1 MKLAF
6 IGPLAPYRSGIAR
19 HSTALLRALAEAQ
32 GVEARGWS
40 FHRQYPELLFPGES
54 QRDPAAAP
62 PPGLPVEFTLDSVN
76 PLSWRR
82 TLAEIIAF
90 APDVV
95 VIPAWTFFTAPALGH
110 VSAGLKAAGVTVVSL
125 VHNAED
131 HEGAAWKA
139 ALLRRQLRAASRA
152 VTHNAALAAAVAR
165 AVPGLPTEVCPHPL
179 YDDYPVAAGSLPRR
193 AGLELLFF
201 GLVRPYKGLDL
212 LLDALALCPDM
223 DLHLSIVGEFWSGL
237 DAARERIAG
246 AGLESR
252 VELVPRHVSD
262 ADAAEYFARAD
273 ALVAPYRAASG
284 SGVLALAQ
292 WYGVPVIASDVA
304 GLAEAVDDGRTG
316 WLFPAGDAQ
325 ALADV
330 LRHRASRASAQA
342 MAGELAALR
351 DSLTWRRLAE
361 AVLQNM

>member
-1 MKLAF
+1 MKIAF
-6 IGPLAPYRSGIAR
+6 IGPLAPFRSGIAR
-19 HSTALLRALAEAQ
+19 HSTALLRALAEGEGA
-32 GVEARGWS
+32 EARGWS

-54 QRDPAAAP
+54 QRDPAASP
-62 PPGLPVEFTLDSVN
+62 PSGLPVAFTLDSVN
-76 PLSWRR
+76 PLTWRR
-82 TLAEIIAF
+82 TLREVRAF
-90 APDVV
+90 APDIA

-139 ALLRRQLRAASRA
+139 ALLRHQLRAASRA
-152 VTHNAALAAAVAR
+152 VTHNAALARAVER
-165 AVPGLPTEVCPHPL
+165 AVPGMAVQVCPHPL
-179 YDDYPVAAGSLPRR
+179 YDDYPAPSGALPRR

-212 LLDALALCPDM
+212 LLDALTLCPEV
-223 DLHLSIVGEFWSGL
+223 DLRLSIVGEFWSGL
-237 DAARERIAG
+237 DATKARIAE
-246 AGLESR
+246 AGLADR

-262 ADAAEYFARAD
+262 AEAAEWFARAD
-273 ALVAPYRAASG
+273 AVVAPYRAASG

-292 WYGVPVIASDVA
+292 WYGRPVIASDVA
-304 GLAEAVDDGRTG
+304 GLAEAVEDGRTG

-330 LRHRASRASAQA
+330 LRHRASRTAAGA
-342 MAGELAALR
+342 MAGDLAALR
-351 DSLTWRRLAE
+351 DSLTWDRLAG
-361 AVLQNM
+361 AVLQNI

>member
-1 MKLAF
+1 
-6 IGPLAPYRSGIAR
+6 
-19 HSTALLRALAEAQ
+19 
-32 GVEARGWS
+32 
-40 FHRQYPELLFPGES
+40 
-54 QRDPAAAP
+54 
-62 PPGLPVEFTLDSVN
+62 
-76 PLSWRR
+76 
-82 TLAEIIAF
+82 
-90 APDVV
+90 
-95 VIPAWTFFTAPALGH
+95 
-110 VSAGLKAAGVTVVSL
+110 
-125 VHNAED
+125 
-131 HEGAAWKA
+131 
-139 ALLRRQLRAASRA
+139 
-152 VTHNAALAAAVAR
+152 
-165 AVPGLPTEVCPHPL
+165 VPGLPTRVCPHPL
-179 YDDYPVAAGSLPRR
+179 YDDYPAAAGSLPRR

-212 LLDALALCPDM
+212 LLDALALCPDV

-237 DAARERIAG
+237 DAARERIAR

-262 ADAAEYFARAD
+262 AEAAEYFARAD

-330 LRHRASRASAQA
+330 LRHRASRAAAQA